1 MMNEIRRIQARI
13 DWFMKAQANRN
24 ARQEQP
30 RARTRERRPVCDIC
44 GRVGHV
50 RQNCYARVDQR
61 NQYHNPQTNQPHPQ
75 SGPRI
80 AALETKD
87 TSEPSVA
94 QFNHQYP
101 LRVNALFARACDIL
115 KSEFTKPALN
125 SKLQGQSD
133 QTHFTLSTV
142 KRKRENQKPMQTLSL
157 ILPSRKSR

>member
-1 MMNEIRRIQARI
+1 MNEIRRMQARI
-13 DWFMKAQANRN
+13 DWFMKAHANRN
-24 ARQEQP
+24 TRQEQP
-30 RARTRERRPVCDIC
+30 RVRTRERRPVCDIC

-80 AALETKD
+80 AALEAKD

-101 LRVNALFARACDIL
+101 PRVNALFASNAQDDKIHRGYD
-115 KSEFTKPALN
+115 SGSTR
-125 SKLQGQSD
+125 KLDKATMTFPPSNQL
-133 QTHFTLSTV
+133 TH
-142 KRKRENQKPMQTLSL
+142 
-157 ILPSRKSR
+157 